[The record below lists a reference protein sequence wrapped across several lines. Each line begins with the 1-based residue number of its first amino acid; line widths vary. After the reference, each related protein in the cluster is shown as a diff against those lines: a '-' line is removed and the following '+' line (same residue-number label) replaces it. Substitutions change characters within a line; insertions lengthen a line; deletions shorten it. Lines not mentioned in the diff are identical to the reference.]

1 MNNFKKSG
9 LMKAVIL
16 FLVFSLIF
24 PVCAN
29 AAVVQPAQP
38 MASDYFTA
46 YNTYA
51 CPMGNGRI
59 EVWYD
64 ILGDTTMDEI
74 GALSIIIYES
84 IDGNSWTR
92 VKTFLHEEYPGM
104 LIYNDYFCCTHVN
117 YQGIAGRYY
126 KARVC
131 LWAGKNGNGDSRYM
145 WTPVELAI

>member
-1 MNNFKKSG
+1 MKIRKSW
-9 LMKAVIL
+9 LPKAIVII
-16 FLVFSLIF
+16 LILSF
-24 PVCAN
+24 AMPIYAN
-29 AAVVQPAQP
+29 AAVIAPVAP
-38 MASDYFTA
+38 MASDYLDV

-64 ILGDTTMDEI
+64 ILGDGTMDEI

-126 KARVC
+126 KAHVC

-145 WTPVELAI
+145 WTPVELAT